1 MNRINSHLEQV
12 DYIGKLADLKEQ
24 HYQNTLILSAILE
37 LLLEKGLLTHQDVEK
52 KAEELDAAINLHSID
67 PMV

>member
-1 MNRINSHLEQV
+1 MNSINSHLEQV

-37 LLLEKGLLTHQDVEK
+37 LLLEKGLLTSQDVEQ
-52 KAEELDAAINLHSID
+52 KAMQLDAAINLHSID
-67 PMV
+67 PRM